1 MATYF
6 QGGRFTTKPKLP
18 PINTTTTS
26 QNDANHNTATVR
38 APAVAVRPAPSDTT
52 RSSEQAMDDV
62 PNTQA
67 DALDASASTT
77 TSQTSLSAADAAND
91 ERVSDSRLSAAGLTG
106 VIPPETT
113 EATSLV
119 SVEKDSREIS
129 ATCDSDDSVS
139 QLLDSNT
146 NNTNSRAAAV
156 DMLDSND
163 NPWAPSPNS
172 AEPRSESG
180 YDVILGVSQPGAET
194 SNDTN
199 VLLLCDHDDAV
210 SDVSRIDNNS
220 NDVRMTLRQR
230 IQELQARL
238 GSISQRMERA
248 HVSQGLC
255 SRRYVRTYL
264 RF

>member
-1 MATYF
+1 MSF

-18 PINTTTTS
+18 PINTTATS
-26 QNDANHNTATVR
+26 QSDTNHNTSTVR

-52 RSSEQAMDDV
+52 HNSEQAMDDV

-91 ERVSDSRLSAAGLTG
+91 ERASDSRLSAAGLTG
-106 VIPPETT
+106 VTPPETT

-119 SVEKDSREIS
+119 SVEKDLRDVS
-129 ATCDSDDSVS
+129 ATCDCDDSITR
-139 QLLDSNT
+139 LLDNST
-146 NNTNSRAAAV
+146 NNPNSRAAV
-156 DMLDSND
+156 NMLDSND
-163 NPWAPSPNS
+163 NPLAPLPNS
-172 AEPRSESG
+172 TEPCSESG

-199 VLLLCDHDDAV
+199 VLLLCDQDNDVV
-210 SDVSRIDNNS
+210 SDVTRNNNNT
-220 NDVRMTLRQR
+220 NDARMTLRQR

-248 HVSQGLC
+248 HVSQGMC
-255 SRRYVRTYL
+255 SRRYVRKYL
-264 RF
+264 RL